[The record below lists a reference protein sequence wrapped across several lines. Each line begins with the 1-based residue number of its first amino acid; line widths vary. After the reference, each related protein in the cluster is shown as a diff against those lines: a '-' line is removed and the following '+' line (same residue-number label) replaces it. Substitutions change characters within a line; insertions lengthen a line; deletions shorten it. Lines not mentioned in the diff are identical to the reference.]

1 MLFKYNSYRHYI
13 LVQMFAAVGKQ
24 SNKYSNSVAR
34 DLFVYASRGKQTEN
48 VNTRLCKEHM

>member
-34 DLFVYASRGKQTEN
+34 DLFVYARASKQ
-48 VNTRLCKEHM
+48 KM